1 MLGVPVADRPQFK
14 SWSDDLVYFL
24 GNAPNL
30 EKCQQL
36 LESLTHFMDYFRTI
50 LHQHRLSPQDDL
62 IDVLVH
68 AEDRGVTLTEEEL
81 LVNCV
86 GFFAGG
92 HETTTNLIGNG
103 MLALLR
109 NPQEL
114 CRLQEHPDLYPSAIE
129 ELLRY
134 DSPVQFTAR
143 IARETTEIG
152 GKKIYKGMS
161 VMFMLGAAN
170 RDPARFQE
178 PDTLHLSRQDNRH
191 LAFGS
196 NIHYCI
202 GAALARLEGQIAIE
216 TLLRRMPDIRL
227 AGFPLQWQENLSF
240 HGLTALPVT
249 F

>member
-1 MLGVPVADRPQFK
+1 
-14 SWSDDLVYFL
+14 
-24 GNAPNL
+24 
-30 EKCQQL
+30 
-36 LESLTHFMDYFRTI
+36 
-50 LHQHRLSPQDDL
+50 
-62 IDVLVH
+62 
-68 AEDRGVTLTEEEL
+68 
-81 LVNCV
+81 
-86 GFFAGG
+86 
-92 HETTTNLIGNG
+92 